1 MNTQPSAADFIQASR
16 VLRLHSPLGENVLLP
31 ERVHINEGV
40 NQLFEIEVSVRSKV
54 DIAPADL
61 IGKLVDIEVEIQAGE
76 GDDEPVYRC
85 WNGLVTELHEGPAV
99 TRALRSYHLLLRPSL
114 WLLSQT
120 RDSRIWMDVT
130 TLDVLDTLLNEHG
143 LNRAD
148 AGGVLKPA
156 AAIHFSTQFNE
167 SDLRYLLR
175 RFEQDG
181 YFWWFSHKR
190 GAHTLHVANHPS
202 GWLQPSDAVGGD
214 GRVRL
219 AMGSSDRNH
228 IREWTRRFAYVPGVR
243 AGADWNYKTFGSI
256 PLNSMP
262 SQVDLPDNAKREVF
276 EWPARAMA
284 FDEAEQSQKLRSQA
298 SEADY
303 ERVVGSSTVRILEPG
318 RRFTPYNVANH
329 EAKFEEHVVTAVKH
343 VVVDRSY
350 ETDSSSEPE
359 YRNSFEAIPSRIP
372 LTPHRSTPKPK
383 IEGLQVA
390 VVAGPVGEEIHCDE
404 DGCIKLWFPWQRHRA
419 KKDGSDTKWIR
430 VATNWAGQGWG
441 GQVIPRIGME
451 VLTAFLDS
459 DPDRPVVIGVV
470 PNPANAVPYDLPG
483 NKTKTVFR
491 TNTHKGSGFN
501 ELTFEDERE
510 QEEIYVHA
518 QKDMNIDILHDR
530 TKAVGH
536 DQSES
541 VGNNKSISVARNHT
555 ETIGANKT
563 LSVTNAFARSVG
575 KVSTEQVGILKSTF
589 VGGDQLVVV
598 GANKEESVGK
608 GLNYSAG
615 ETIGFDAGRVF
626 EIKAGDTFRVRVGDA
641 RFEMDKS
648 GVVVIEAPQTTIV
661 KGGGAQL
668 TVGPGPILH
677 SPDIV
682 PGKSPV
688 PPAQCLRKMAA
699 QRVPFI
705 KQDKNA

>member
-16 VLRLHSPLGENVLLP
+16 VLRLSSPLGENILLP
-31 ERVHINEGV
+31 ERVHISEGV
-40 NQLFEIEVSVRSKV
+40 NQLFEIEVAVRSKV

-61 IGKLVDIEVEIQAGE
+61 IGKLMDVEVEIQVGE
-76 GDDEPVYRC
+76 GGDEAVYRC
-85 WNGLVTELHEGPAV
+85 WNGLVTEFHEGPAV
-99 TRALRSYHLLLRPSL
+99 TRGLRSYHLVLRPSL

-130 TLDVLDTLLNEHG
+130 TLDVLDTVFNEHG

-156 AAIHFSTQFNE
+156 PAIHFSTQFNE

-181 YFWWFSHKR
+181 YFWWFSHQK
-190 GAHTLHVANHPS
+190 GAHTLHVANHAS
-202 GWLQPSDAVGGD
+202 GWLQPSDAVDGE
-214 GRVRL
+214 GRVRM

-228 IREWTRRFAYVPGVR
+228 IREWTRRFAYVPGIR
-243 AGADWNYKTFGSI
+243 TGADWNYETFGTI

-262 SQVDLPDNAKREVF
+262 SQVDLPGNGKREIF
-276 EWPARAMA
+276 EWPARAMT
-284 FDEAEQSQKLRSQA
+284 FDDTEQAQKLRSQA
-298 SEADY
+298 SEADH
-303 ERVVGSSTVRILEPG
+303 ERVVGSSTVRILEAG
-318 RRFTPYNVANH
+318 RRFTPYDVAN
-329 EAKFEEHVVTAVKH
+329 EQVAFEEHVVITAKH

-359 YRNSFEAIPSRIP
+359 YRNAFEALPSRIP

-390 VVAGPVGEEIHCDE
+390 VVAGPAGEEIHCNE
-404 DGCIKLWFPWQRHRA
+404 DGCIKLWFPWQRQRA

-459 DPDRPVVIGVV
+459 DPDRPVVVGVV
-470 PNPANAVPYDLPG
+470 PNPTNAVPYDLPG

-491 TNTHKGSGFN
+491 TNTHKGIGFN

-608 GLNYSAG
+608 GLSYSAG

-648 GVVVIEAPQTTIV
+648 GVIVIEAPQTTIV

-682 PGKSPV
+682 PGKAPV